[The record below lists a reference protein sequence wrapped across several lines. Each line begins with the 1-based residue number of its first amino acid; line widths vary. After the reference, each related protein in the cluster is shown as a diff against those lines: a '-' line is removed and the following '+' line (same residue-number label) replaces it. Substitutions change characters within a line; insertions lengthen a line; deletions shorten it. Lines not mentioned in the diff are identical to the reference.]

1 MEEYLTDLKK
11 KMGKVLMIVL
21 LLPFSFYSS
30 VQAEAADEDFYIVDG
45 CLIKYRGND
54 TTVKIPEGVTSIG
67 SEAFEF
73 NDSLTSVEIPKGV
86 TSIGSEAFSGCSSLI
101 SIEIPKGVTNI
112 GSAAFRDCRS
122 LISIEIP
129 RGVTS
134 IEDITFLYCE
144 SLTTIEIPKG
154 VTSIG
159 SSTFLCCES
168 LISVEIPEGVTGI
181 GSRAFEYCN
190 SLASI
195 EIPESVTSIGES
207 AFNGC
212 RSLISIEIPEGVTS
226 IGGGTFGNCNS
237 LTSIEIPESVT
248 SVGNYAFSGCNS
260 LTSIEIP
267 ESVTSVGNYAFGN
280 CNSLTSIEIPEGVTS
295 IGVGTFG
302 NCNSLTS
309 IEIPES
315 VTSVGDY
322 AFDNCNSLTSIEI
335 PESVTRIGK
344 RAFSNCNSL
353 TSIEIPGS
361 VISIWEEVFWGCDS
375 LTIYCISY
383 SNAHHYAIRNDI
395 DYILLGKEND
405 IDNEGKQENTTDSST
420 ESVENNSSNN
430 TNIDKD
436 TSIIPETNLLIDSFS
451 IAKTANGTTN
461 KTIIFPG
468 RLKLSNAV
476 DADITYIDNAINT
489 IQWTSSDSSVVEV
502 SDWLGVP
509 SMDKQAAELL
519 IYLTPYKVGEAVI
532 TGTTANGLQAS
543 CVVTVSVAKDKD
555 SLETVIKTDKV
566 KDTAYGVVTYEKT
579 DKGKIY
585 ELTVEFYEAMNAY
598 LEAIKTETEKD
609 LKNWEEI
616 SVGQKLRQI
625 DEATN
630 DRIITIQGIA
640 RADKDEVMDCV
651 YEALAIYL
659 ENYTPEGIKLDEID
673 VSNASPYWMIEFSQ
687 KIISNISE
695 NIGSS
700 HMEERIGQ
708 YIVVFDTTEALGGYT
723 GSVYVKNAKGKILY
737 QGIINSTMKE
747 TKELMVAYLN
757 ECSEMVKDLLKDSLK
772 SIFEELDEIMGI
784 SELSDEVIT
793 ELFQDCV
800 DDLQKNGYGD
810 VLRDTLEMYESYDL
824 IKSILKGKDAENLEE
839 AYKNASTIYKKL
851 KAMDYSDEAVS
862 KRSVKLALDKVNK
875 VKGNLEDALY
885 DYIYGTEREEESA
898 WETFKKLFIQCPV
911 DFTVY
916 GLDGTMLGYVKNG
929 DVYYNEQ
936 ILIEVSGD
944 VKTVYVPDNLE
955 VTLDFVATGNG
966 KMNYIIEEVQ
976 NGTTVGRMN
985 YYGIPLVEGEGYTQT
1000 IYSMPLEE
1008 NTMALPVEANDGEVI
1023 YADEYLS
1030 AWDEN
1035 AAVTVTC
1042 QAEAGGVVIGSGN
1055 YPKGNPVELFALPEE
1070 DKFEFVGWYKN
1081 GTLVEKNSIYRFT
1094 ALEDTDIYA
1103 KFVEKPMEEP
1113 SKELLQVANVK
1124 LDKKRYNYNGKAKK
1138 PSVSVLVGDKKL
1150 QKGID
1155 YEVSYQANKEIGTG
1169 IVVVTGIGEYT
1180 GELTKTFKIVP
1191 KKTSIV
1197 GNIKEKADGFV
1208 VNWKKVSPPVKG
1220 YQIQY
1225 SSSSEFDKNVTWKKK
1240 VKKNSVTK
1248 LTVSGLENGE
1258 TYYVRVR
1265 TYKKVDGKKYC
1276 SGWSKVKNVT
1286 IKKK

>member
-1 MEEYLTDLKK
+1 MPRKGENIYKRKDGRWEGRYIKERTSNKTCYGYIYGKTYKDVKTKLILAKSEWKSKQNILILQKERENILFSEIAKLWLESSAATLKESTVAK
-11 KMGKVLMIVL
+11 YRNLLSHYILPVLGKYFLSEITNDMIYTFGYELLKSGGKNGNGLSPKTVSDSLSVLKSIQNYAVARNIDINFSVCHFQMKQSQKVLRVFSLSEQQRLYQYLKVNQTFSNLGIL
-21 LLPFSFYSS
+21 LCLFTGIRVGELCALKWEDIS
-30 VQAEAADEDFYIVDG
+30 VTEKTLYIHKTMQRLQREENNCSG
-45 CLIKYRGND
+45 LRSIE
-54 TTVKIPEGVTSIG
+54 ILEGVTSIG
-67 SEAFEF
+67 EGAFFCYYITLLDFLEMYC
-73 NDSLTSVEIPKGV
+73 VE
-86 TSIGSEAFSGCSSLI
+86 
-101 SIEIPKGVTNI
+101 
-112 GSAAFRDCRS
+112 
-122 LISIEIP
+122 
-129 RGVTS
+129 
-134 IEDITFLYCE
+134 
-144 SLTTIEIPKG
+144 
-154 VTSIG
+154 
-159 SSTFLCCES
+159 
-168 LISVEIPEGVTGI
+168 
-181 GSRAFEYCN
+181 N
-190 SLASI
+190 S
-195 EIPESVTSIGES
+195 
-207 AFNGC
+207 
-212 RSLISIEIPEGVTS
+212 
-226 IGGGTFGNCNS
+226 
-237 LTSIEIPESVT
+237 
-248 SVGNYAFSGCNS
+248 YAH
-260 LTSIEIP
+260 E
-267 ESVTSVGNYAFGN
+267 
-280 CNSLTSIEIPEGVTS
+280 
-295 IGVGTFG
+295 
-302 NCNSLTS
+302 
-309 IEIPES
+309 
-315 VTSVGDY
+315 
-322 AFDNCNSLTSIEI
+322 
-335 PESVTRIGK
+335 
-344 RAFSNCNSL
+344 
-353 TSIEIPGS
+353 
-361 VISIWEEVFWGCDS
+361 
-375 LTIYCISY
+375 
-383 SNAHHYAIRNDI
+383 YAIKNNI
-395 DYILLGKEND
+395 DYVLLGQEND
-405 IDNEGKQENTTDSST
+405 LDSKREQENTTDSST
-420 ESVENNSSNN
+420 ESDKNSSSNN
-430 TNIDKD
+430 ANTDKD
-436 TSIIPETNLLIDSFS
+436 TSTIIDTNLLIDTFS
-451 IAKTANGTTN
+451 LAKTANGTTN

-468 RLKLSNAV
+468 RLKLSDTV
-476 DADITYIDNAINT
+476 DADGTYIDNAVNT

-502 SDWLGVP
+502 TDWLGVP

-543 CVVTVSVAKDKD
+543 CVVTVSAAKEKD

-566 KDTAYGVVTYEKT
+566 KDTSYGVVTYEKT
-579 DKGKIY
+579 EEGKIY
-585 ELTVEFYEAMNAY
+585 ELVVEFYEAMNAY
-598 LEAIKTETEKD
+598 LEAVKTETEKD
-609 LKNWEEI
+609 LENWEGV
-616 SVGQKLRQI
+616 SVAQKLRQM
-625 DEATN
+625 DEASN
-630 DRIITIQGIA
+630 VKMITMEA
-640 RADKDEVMDCV
+640 VPDDDVLDAV

-659 ENYTPEGIKLDEID
+659 ENYTRTAIDLGKIDVEKNSIVEID
-673 VSNASPYWMIEFSQ
+673 A
-687 KIISNISE
+687 KIVNEISK
-695 NIGSS
+695 NIGSGYL
-700 HMEERIGQ
+700 EEKIGK
-708 YIVVFDTTEALGGYT
+708 YVVIFDTTEAFAAYSGKIRVENT
-723 GSVYVKNAKGKILY
+723 KGKLLY
-737 QGIINSTMKE
+737 QGWVNTNAKKTAEVLEEYIN
-747 TKELMVAYLN
+747 EL
-757 ECSEMVKDLLKDSLK
+757 SDTVKDLLKDSLK
-772 SIFEELDEIMGI
+772 SIFKELDEIMGI

-916 GLDGTMLGYVKNG
+916 ALDGTMLGYVKNG
-929 DVYYNEQ
+929 DVYYDER
-936 ILIEVSGD
+936 ILIELSGD
-944 VKTVYVPDNLE
+944 VKTVYVPENLE

-966 KMNYIIEEVQ
+966 EMNYIIEEVQ

-985 YYGIPLVEGEGYTQT
+985 YYAIPLVEGEGYTQT

-1008 NTMALPVEANDGEVI
+1008 NTMALPVESDNGEVI

-1035 AAVTVTC
+1035 ASVTITC